1 MDLDRVSVIKLGTRG
16 AASAK
21 KPTTAGGIFHNQED
35 ELVGIHKHEAK
46 ILLDLCKEK
55 NMKNCDQ
62 KGRRENLSI
71 FYEERKKK
79 APSSHEQR
87 LCEEWYQ
94 VYASDGSR
102 QEHIVRGTSQN

>member
-1 MDLDRVSVIKLGTRG
+1 LDLDRVSVIKLGTRG

-21 KPTTAGGIFHNQED
+21 KPMTAGGIFHNQAD

-62 KGRRENLSI
+62 KGRRKNLSI
-71 FYEERKKK
+71 FYEVSERKKK
-79 APSSHEQR
+79 PHPPMSK
-87 LCEEWYQ
+87 
-94 VYASDGSR
+94 GSAKN
-102 QEHIVRGTSQN
+102 GTKFMHLMGVVKSI